1 LYQTHDILIDEF
13 CVMDRNVFE
22 TLTEAINSLTKEG
35 FTEDFRADDDGV
47 LALYSKKLYQPS
59 ELRII
64 KNYRFDCMT
73 NPDDE
78 TEVFAIAAIDGLKG
92 TLVMSYSANHSHNV
106 EMIRLIREL

>member
-1 LYQTHDILIDEF
+1 
-13 CVMDRNVFE
+13 MDRNVFE